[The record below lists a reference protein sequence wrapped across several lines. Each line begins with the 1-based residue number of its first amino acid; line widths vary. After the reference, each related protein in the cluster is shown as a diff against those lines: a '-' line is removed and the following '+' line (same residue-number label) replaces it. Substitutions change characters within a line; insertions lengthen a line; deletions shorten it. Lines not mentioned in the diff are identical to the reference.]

1 MDRGRPRPPIRTEF
15 EDSAQHRSDPGRDA
29 SRTKRGDMRSR
40 SAARRAPR
48 MTTPV
53 FVRGGDD
60 ARLFGTPSLAPC
72 ADAAALASVVRDEA
86 ARTEGGRWVVL
97 GGLDAARVDPT
108 SPAFAAALDAAS
120 PSHPVCLFT
129 ADLRRAALNSA
140 AIAFAHAP
148 TRVLDFPATDVVRR
162 VLPKWTLEVWKDRL
176 APFAEDLV
184 RRGATEIVDL
194 DDEAAEGWRVLDD
207 EGLLPLPLRVG
218 TTCAARHLRRRVREG
233 DRSGK
238 GYGRVVLAGV
248 VVDFDRAAW
257 SRERTVEELG
267 LARDAGI
274 RVYAAAV
281 AEAARAAA
289 AELLL
294 ASGP

>member
-1 MDRGRPRPPIRTEF
+1 
-15 EDSAQHRSDPGRDA
+15 
-29 SRTKRGDMRSR
+29 MRSR
-40 SAARRAPR
+40 SAARRASR

-60 ARLFGTPSLAPC
+60 ARLLGTPSLALC
-72 ADAAALASVVRDEA
+72 VDAAAVAAVVRDEA

-108 SPAFAAALDAAS
+108 SFAFAAALDAAAA
-120 PSHPVCLFT
+120 SHPVCLFT
-129 ADLRRAALNSA
+129 ADLRRAALNAA

-148 TRVLDFPATDVVRR
+148 SRVLDFPATDVVRR

-184 RRGATEIVDL
+184 SRGATEIVDL

-207 EGLLPLPLRVG
+207 EGLLPAPLRVG
-218 TTCAARHLRRRVREG
+218 TTCAARHLRRRIREG
-233 DRSGK
+233 DRTGK
-238 GYGRVVLAGV
+238 GRGRVVFAGV

-257 SRERTVEELG
+257 SRDRTVEELG

-281 AEAARAAA
+281 GDAARAAA
-289 AELLL
+289 EEALL
-294 ASGP
+294 AAGPWPPDLTPVFVR